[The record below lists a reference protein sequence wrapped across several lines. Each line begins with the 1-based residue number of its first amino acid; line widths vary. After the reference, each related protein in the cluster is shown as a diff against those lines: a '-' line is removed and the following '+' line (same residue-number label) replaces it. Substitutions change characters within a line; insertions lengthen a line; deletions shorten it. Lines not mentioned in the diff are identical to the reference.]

1 MSKVAVRIKNFRS
14 WADVSNATRHGRRQD
29 PAAHVDRERTKLNV
43 HWELAEDGQRLVRA
57 EQGADIRDC
66 MERLGKERGAKWRKG
81 AAVGTEM
88 LWIASP
94 AFFEQ
99 HGPRG
104 SAAWMKAAEK
114 WARDCLAETVAGFPG
129 QVAAARLDLDEQT
142 PHLSVFILPMTEKAP
157 QGPRAGSEDAKA
169 RELLDDPSAAST
181 EALQAAQEVWDKAEA
196 KRARRKPRVTVSA
209 GAHFGKRH
217 KLVALQDWAA
227 EAMARRGHALERGE
241 PKTTKGRDHQTP
253 AAGRA
258 KIEAAEN
265 LANKIIDDAR
275 AEGTKFKRAF
285 EAFAMALKE
294 LAPAELVDAVRKR
307 YLELMKPEA
316 GTKPSPPSTSSPK
329 R

>member
-14 WADVSNATRHGRRQD
+14 WADVANATRHGRRED
-29 PAAHVDRERTKLNV
+29 PAPHVDRERTKLNV

-57 EQGADIRDC
+57 EQGADIRAC

-94 AFFEQ
+94 DFFEQ

-104 SAAWMKAAEK
+104 SAEWMKAAEK
-114 WARDCLAETVAGFPG
+114 WARDCLAETEAGFSG

-142 PHLSVFILPMTEKAP
+142 PHLSVFILPMTEKEP
-157 QGPRAGSEDAKA
+157 QGPRRGSDEAKA
-169 RELLDDPSAAST
+169 AELLKDPSGASEAA
-181 EALQAAQEVWDKAEA
+181 LRAAQGVWDRAEA
-196 KRARRKPRVTVSA
+196 KRARRKPRLTVSA

-227 EAMARRGHALERGE
+227 EAMARRGHALDRGE

-258 KIEAAEN
+258 KIEAAEK
-265 LANKIIDDAR
+265 LAKKIIEDAQ
-275 AEGTKFKRAF
+275 AAGTKFERAF
-285 EAFAMALKE
+285 EAFATALKE
-294 LAPAELVDAVRKR
+294 LAPVELVDAVRKR
-307 YLELMKPEA
+307 YLELMKPQAE
-316 GTKPSPPSTSSPK
+316 TKQSPPPPTHRP
-329 R
+329 